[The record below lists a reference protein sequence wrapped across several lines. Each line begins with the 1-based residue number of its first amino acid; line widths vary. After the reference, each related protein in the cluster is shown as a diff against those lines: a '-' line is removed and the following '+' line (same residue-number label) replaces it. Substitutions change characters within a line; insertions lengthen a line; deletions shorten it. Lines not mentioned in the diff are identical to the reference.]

1 MLLNFLYEIRKV
13 FNRVLAKILHC
24 IEAEHAVALELRFG
38 EKLIARALVRECFA
52 LLKVFVDVARFIA
65 VTCRF
70 DVNDD
75 AVRRLLSVHVRV
87 HCRIADATNGT
98 VVTFLAGFFNASIW
112 LRG

>member
-52 LLKVFVDVARFIA
+52 LLKVFVDVARLIA
-65 VTCRF
+65 IAGWLYVNNYAVGRF
-70 DVNDD
+70 
-75 AVRRLLSVHVRV
+75 LSVHLRV